1 MISRR
6 SFLQGLGVGALVVA
20 APAVGRRIWQVSRNA
35 PVRRARIYNA
45 DDMRVW
51 FDGKELDLSSRFSP
65 MVTRYRFRTTLDES
79 TRPEHMAL
87 DGTYLSVAELNA
99 MGIHEPTDDEIERA
113 LSATLTP
120 IGRVEYIETEIGF
133 SR

>member
-6 SFLQGLGVGALVVA
+6 SFLKGLGVGALAVA
-20 APAVGRRIWQVSRNA
+20 APMVGRRIWQVSRDA
-35 PVRRARIYNA
+35 PVRRARIYSA

-51 FDGKELDLSSRFSP
+51 FDGKEFDLSSRFSP
-65 MVTRYRFRTTLDES
+65 METRYRFRTTLDES

-99 MGIHEPTDDEIERA
+99 MGIHEPTDDEIVRA
-113 LSATLTP
+113 LGMTVTP
-120 IGRVEYIETEIGF
+120 LGRVEYIETEIGF
-133 SR
+133 SL